1 MQVSLVCLT
10 VNQWRA
16 PSLVAPK
23 QGFPLVRSA
32 VLVCSYEGRITPE
45 LLRVEFAAIG
55 NGGNNQGEIANP
67 NMSG

>member
-45 LLRVEFAAIG
+45 PSRFKIAAIG
-55 NGGNNQGEIANP
+55 DGEKI
-67 NMSG
+67 MKEKMQT